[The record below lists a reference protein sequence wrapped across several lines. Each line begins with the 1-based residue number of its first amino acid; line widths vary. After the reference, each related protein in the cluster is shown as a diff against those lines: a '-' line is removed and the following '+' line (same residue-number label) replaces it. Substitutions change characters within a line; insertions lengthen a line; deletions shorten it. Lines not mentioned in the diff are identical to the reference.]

1 MFFPLKIIEH
11 QNDLTRLII
20 NDSFKT
26 IMKTPYAKNVILPSK
41 LFHKLEVGR
50 VLLHYFRVCLETR
63 CKSYYFD
70 AF

>member
-1 MFFPLKIIEH
+1 M
-11 QNDLTRLII
+11 QN
-20 NDSFKT
+20 
-26 IMKTPYAKNVILPSK
+26 NVILPSK

-50 VLLHYFRVCLETR
+50 VLLHYLRVCLGTR